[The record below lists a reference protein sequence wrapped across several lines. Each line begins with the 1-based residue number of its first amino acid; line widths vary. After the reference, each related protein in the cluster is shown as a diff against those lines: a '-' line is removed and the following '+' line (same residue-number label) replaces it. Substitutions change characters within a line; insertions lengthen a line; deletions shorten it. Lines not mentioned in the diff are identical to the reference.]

1 MNYRRMDWKMYPLL
15 KTLHRDDRW
24 IMYNIPYTKYD
35 RFEIID
41 DFTIAIDANN
51 PNFER
56 VIIHDSTQ
64 PYIAIDYDKLDKF
77 AAFNRLCEDTDDKM
91 KRAVEISLDLLKN
104 RGAKTIQMYGTNE
117 NELDVINFF
126 KYGETWYEQ
135 YFGFKLIRT
144 NCIRRYD
151 ESKRRRKML
160 TYLDRIERA
169 PSELFT
175 EDILDVFK
183 TIVGLS
189 LYDVIWEKT
198 L

>member
-1 MNYRRMDWKMYPLL
+1 MDWKMYPLL
-15 KTLHRDDRW
+15 KSLDRDERW
-24 IMYNIPYTKYD
+24 GMYNIPYTKYD

-64 PYIAIDYDKLDKF
+64 PYIAIDYDKLDNF

-91 KRAVEISLDLLKN
+91 KRAVEIALDLLKN
-104 RGAKTIQMYGTNE
+104 RGAKTIQMFGIIDFD
-117 NELDVINFF
+117 LINFF

-135 YFGFKLIRT
+135 HFGFKLIST
-144 NCIRRYD
+144 HLLKKYE

-160 TYLDRIERA
+160 TYLDRLECA
-169 PSELFT
+169 SSELFT
-175 EDILDVFK
+175 EDILDVFQK
-183 TIVGLS
+183 IVGLN
-189 LYDVIWEKT
+189 LCYNVIWEKT

>member
-1 MNYRRMDWKMYPLL
+1 MDYRRMDWKMYPLL
-15 KTLHRDDRW
+15 KSLNRDDRW

-77 AAFNRLCEDTDDKM
+77 AAFNRLCEDADDKM
-91 KRAVEISLDLLKN
+91 KRAVEIALDLLKN

-117 NELDVINFF
+117 LDLINFF
-126 KYGETWYEQ
+126 KYGKTWYEQ
-135 YFGFKLIRT
+135 HFGFNPVDTSDLQ
-144 NCIRRYD
+144 NYN
-151 ESKRRRKML
+151 ESKQKRKML

-175 EDILDVFK
+175 EDILDVFQK
-183 TIVGLS
+183 IVDLS
-189 LYDVIWEKT
+189 LWSIYIWEKT

>member
-1 MNYRRMDWKMYPLL
+1 MDYRRIDWKMYPLL
-15 KTLHRDDRW
+15 KSLDRDERW
-24 IMYNIPYTKYD
+24 SMYAIPYTKYD
-35 RFEIID
+35 SFEIID

-56 VIIHDSTQ
+56 VIIHDLTQ

-77 AAFNRLCEDTDDKM
+77 AAFNRLCEDADDKM
-91 KRAVEISLDLLKN
+91 KRAVEIVLDLLKN

-117 NELDVINFF
+117 LDLINFF

-135 YFGFKLIRT
+135 HFGFKPVDTSDLQDY
-144 NCIRRYD
+144 N
-151 ESKRRRKML
+151 ESKKRRKML
-160 TYLDRIERA
+160 PYLDRIERA

-175 EDILDVFK
+175 EDILDVFQK
-183 TIVGLS
+183 IVDLS
-189 LYDVIWEKT
+189 LWSIDIWEKT